1 MMSDLKAI
9 IEKDEQIMYEGRP
22 NKACFI
28 FECIFNPMLPFALVW
43 AIFDFT
49 ILSVAIDEI
58 PDNLVFMLLS
68 FFAFHLLPVWIYLGG
83 VVLSIRKYKNTAYIV
98 TDRAIYISDG
108 AFSKSL
114 TRKSFAELSNIHMH
128 RGIFDQWFKVGDV
141 IATSGQLTEKG
152 RTAAA
157 KICNISEYLEVYNLV
172 KKLQTDIYTDVM
184 YPNALRPDENPGY
197 KTKYKG

>member
-1 MMSDLKAI
+1 
-9 IEKDEQIMYEGRP
+9 
-22 NKACFI
+22 
-28 FECIFNPMLPFALVW
+28 
-43 AIFDFT
+43 
-49 ILSVAIDEI
+49 
-58 PDNLVFMLLS
+58 
-68 FFAFHLLPVWIYLGG
+68 LLPVWIYLGG
-83 VVLSIRKYKNTAYIV
+83 VLLSIRKYKNTAYIV
-98 TDRAIYISDG
+98 TDRAIYISGG

-152 RTAAA
+152 KASAA